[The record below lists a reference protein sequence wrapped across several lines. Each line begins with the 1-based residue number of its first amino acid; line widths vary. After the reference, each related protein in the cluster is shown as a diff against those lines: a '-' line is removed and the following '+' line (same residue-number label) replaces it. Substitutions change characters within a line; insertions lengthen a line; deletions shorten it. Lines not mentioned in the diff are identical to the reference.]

1 MFIINLVFVK
11 IIILFFKDKRMFI
24 LYLILF
30 YQLYII
36 LLQIK
41 NLISLNKI
49 VVKMSNAKNFYR
61 EIAPLSAG
69 DSFLVFDRV
78 KDNFDFP
85 VHYHPEFEINFI
97 QNGKGVKRVVGDN
110 IEEIDNVELVL
121 IGPNLY
127 HGWELNKCTS
137 KKIHEITI
145 QFHNDLFHE
154 SLLSRRIMNPIR
166 DMFNRSIHGI
176 LFSKKVTEELTP
188 RLVKLS
194 KLDGMDYFL
203 EITSLLYD
211 LANSRNQRLLSTYT
225 VDYDTFDDYD
235 KMKVV
240 YEYVQK
246 HFAEKITLEDVAN
259 VASMSIISFNRFIK
273 KRTGKTFVNYIND
286 IRIGY
291 AARWLV
297 EKDMSV
303 SEVAFKS
310 GFNNIA
316 NFNRSFK
323 AIKNCT
329 PSQYREDFSGLKRI
343 L

>member
-1 MFIINLVFVK
+1 
-11 IIILFFKDKRMFI
+11 
-24 LYLILF
+24 
-30 YQLYII
+30 
-36 LLQIK
+36 
-41 NLISLNKI
+41 
-49 VVKMSNAKNFYR
+49 MSNLKNFYR
-61 EIAPLSAG
+61 EIAPLSSG
-69 DSFLVFDRV
+69 DSFLVFDRI

-97 QNGKGVKRVVGDN
+97 LNGKGVKRVVGDN
-110 IEEIDNVELVL
+110 IEEIDDVELVL

-127 HGWELNKCTS
+127 HGWELSKCKNKQ
-137 KKIHEITI
+137 IHEITI

-154 SLLSRRIMNPIR
+154 SFLSRRIMHPIK

-176 LFSKKVTEELTP
+176 LFSKKIADELTP
-188 RLVKLS
+188 RLIKIS

-203 EITSLLYD
+203 EIISILYD

-235 KMKVV
+235 KMKLV

-246 HFAEKITLEDVAN
+246 NFAEKLTLEDVSN
-259 VASMSIISFNRFIK
+259 VASMSTISFNRFIK
-273 KRTGKTFVNYIND
+273 KRTGKTFVDYVNN
-286 IRIGY
+286 IRVGY

-297 EKDMSV
+297 EKDLSI
-303 SEVAFKS
+303 SEIAFKS

-316 NFNRSFK
+316 NFNRNFK
-323 AIKNCT
+323 TIKQCT

>member
-1 MFIINLVFVK
+1 
-11 IIILFFKDKRMFI
+11 
-24 LYLILF
+24 
-30 YQLYII
+30 
-36 LLQIK
+36 
-41 NLISLNKI
+41 
-49 VVKMSNAKNFYR
+49 MSNLKNFYR
-61 EIAPLSAG
+61 EIPPLSSG

-78 KDNFDFP
+78 KDSFDFP

-110 IEEIDNVELVL
+110 IEEIDDIELVL

-127 HGWELNKCTS
+127 HGWELNKC
-137 KKIHEITI
+137 KNKQIHEITI
-145 QFHNDLFHE
+145 QFHNDLFDE
-154 SLLSRRIMNPIR
+154 ALLSRRIMTPIK

-176 LFSKKVTEELTP
+176 LFSNKIADELAS
-188 RLVKLS
+188 RLVKIS

-203 EITSLLYD
+203 EIISILYD
-211 LANSRNQRLLSTYT
+211 LANSRNQRLLSTFT
-225 VDYDTFDDYD
+225 VDHDTFEDYD
-235 KMKVV
+235 KMKLV

-246 HFAEKITLEDVAN
+246 NFADKITLDEVSN
-259 VASMSIISFNRFIK
+259 VASMSSISFNRFIK

-286 IRIGY
+286 IRVGY

-297 EKDMSV
+297 EKDLSI
-303 SEVAFKS
+303 SEIAFKS

-323 AIKNCT
+323 NIKKCT

>member
-1 MFIINLVFVK
+1 MQVK
-11 IIILFFKDKRMFI
+11 
-24 LYLILF
+24 
-30 YQLYII
+30 
-36 LLQIK
+36 K
-41 NLISLNKI
+41 ND
-49 VVKMSNAKNFYR
+49 MSNLKNFYR
-61 EIAPLSAG
+61 EIPPLSSG

-110 IEEIDNVELVL
+110 IEEIDNIELVL

-127 HGWELNKCTS
+127 HGWELHKCTN
-137 KKIHEITI
+137 KQIHEITI
-145 QFHNDLFHE
+145 QFHNDLFDE
-154 SLLSRRIMNPIR
+154 TLLSRRIMNPIK

-176 LFSKKVTEELTP
+176 LFSKKTAEELSS
-188 RLVKLS
+188 RLIKIS

-203 EITSLLYD
+203 EITSILYD
-211 LANSRNQRLLSTYT
+211 LANSRNQRLLSTFT

-235 KMKVV
+235 KMKLV

-246 HFAEKITLEDVAN
+246 NFAEKISLDDVSS
-259 VASMSIISFNRFIK
+259 VASMTSISFNRFIK

-297 EKDMSV
+297 EKDLSI
-303 SEVAFKS
+303 SEIAFKS

-323 AIKNCT
+323 SIKKCT

>member
-1 MFIINLVFVK
+1 
-11 IIILFFKDKRMFI
+11 
-24 LYLILF
+24 
-30 YQLYII
+30 
-36 LLQIK
+36 
-41 NLISLNKI
+41 
-49 VVKMSNAKNFYR
+49 MSNLKKFYR
-61 EIAPLSAG
+61 EIPPLSSG

-78 KDNFDFP
+78 KDSFDFP

-97 QNGKGVKRVVGDN
+97 QNGKGVRRVVGDN
-110 IEEIDNVELVL
+110 IEEIDDIELVL

-127 HGWELNKCTS
+127 HGWELNKCVN
-137 KKIHEITI
+137 KQIHEITI
-145 QFHNDLFHE
+145 QFHNDLFHD
-154 SLLSRRIMNPIR
+154 SLLSRRIMSPIK

-176 LFSKKVTEELTP
+176 LFSKKISEELFP
-188 RLVKLS
+188 RLIKIS

-203 EITSLLYD
+203 EITSILYD
-211 LANSRNQRLLSTYT
+211 LANSRNQRLLSTFT

-235 KMKVV
+235 KMKLV
-240 YEYVQK
+240 YDYVQK
-246 HFAEKITLEDVAN
+246 NFAEKITLEDVSG
-259 VASMSIISFNRFIK
+259 VASMTSISFNRFIK

-297 EKDMSV
+297 EKDLSI
-303 SEVAFKS
+303 SEIAFKS

-323 AIKNCT
+323 AIKKRT
-329 PSQYREDFSGLKRI
+329 PSQYRDDFSGLKRI

>member
-1 MFIINLVFVK
+1 
-11 IIILFFKDKRMFI
+11 
-24 LYLILF
+24 
-30 YQLYII
+30 
-36 LLQIK
+36 
-41 NLISLNKI
+41 
-49 VVKMSNAKNFYR
+49 MSNVKKFYR
-61 EIAPLSAG
+61 EIPPLSPL

-78 KDNFDFP
+78 KDTFDFP

-97 QNGKGVKRVVGDN
+97 LNGKGVKRVVGDN
-110 IEEIDNVELVL
+110 IEEIDDVELVL

-137 KKIHEITI
+137 KQIHEITI

-154 SLLSRRIMNPIR
+154 SLLSRRIMSPIK

-176 LFSKKVTEELTP
+176 LFSKKIAEELST
-188 RLVKLS
+188 RLIKIS

-203 EITSLLYD
+203 EITSILYD

-225 VDYDTFDDYD
+225 VDYATFDDYD
-235 KMKVV
+235 KMKLV

-246 HFAEKITLEDVAN
+246 NFAEKISLEDVSN
-259 VASMSIISFNRFIK
+259 VASMTSISFNRFIK

-297 EKDMSV
+297 EKDLSI
-303 SEVAFKS
+303 SEIAFKS

-323 AIKNCT
+323 SIKKRT

>member
-1 MFIINLVFVK
+1 LDESLLIN
-11 IIILFFKDKRMFI
+11 IILS
-24 LYLILF
+24 
-30 YQLYII
+30 II
-36 LLQIK
+36 YHIIASK
-41 NLISLNKI
+41 KG
-49 VVKMSNAKNFYR
+49 KMSNLKNFYR
-61 EIAPLSAG
+61 EIPPLSSG

-110 IEEIDNVELVL
+110 IEEIEDIELVL

-127 HGWELNKCTS
+127 HGWELNKCEN
-137 KKIHEITI
+137 KQIHEITI
-145 QFHNDLFHE
+145 QFHNDLFDE
-154 SLLSRRIMNPIR
+154 ALLSRRIMTPIR
-166 DMFNRSIHGI
+166 DMFNRAIHGI
-176 LFSKKVTEELTP
+176 LFSNKIAEELSL
-188 RLVKLS
+188 RLVKIS

-203 EITSLLYD
+203 EIISILYD
-211 LANSRNQRLLSTYT
+211 LANSRDQRLLSTFT
-225 VDYDTFDDYD
+225 VDHDTFEDYD
-235 KMKVV
+235 KMKLV

-246 HFAEKITLEDVAN
+246 NFTDKITLDEVSS
-259 VASMSIISFNRFIK
+259 VASMSSISFNRFIK
-273 KRTGKTFVNYIND
+273 KRTGKTFVNYVND

-297 EKDMSV
+297 EKDLSI
-303 SEVAFKS
+303 SEIAFKS

-323 AIKNCT
+323 AIKKST
-329 PSQYREDFSGLKRI
+329 PSQYREGFSGLKRI

>member
-1 MFIINLVFVK
+1 
-11 IIILFFKDKRMFI
+11 
-24 LYLILF
+24 
-30 YQLYII
+30 
-36 LLQIK
+36 
-41 NLISLNKI
+41 
-49 VVKMSNAKNFYR
+49 MSNLKKFYR
-61 EIAPLSAG
+61 EIPPLSPQ

-78 KDNFDFP
+78 KDTFDFP

-97 QNGKGVKRVVGDN
+97 LNGKGVKRVVGDN
-110 IEEIDNVELVL
+110 IEEIDTIELVL

-145 QFHNDLFHE
+145 QFDNNLFPD
-154 SLLSRRIMNPIR
+154 SLLSRRIMSPIKE
-166 DMFNRSIHGI
+166 MFNRSIHGI
-176 LFSKKVTEELTP
+176 LFSKKVAEMLTP

-203 EITSLLYD
+203 EITSILFD

-225 VDYDTFDDYD
+225 VDYATFDDYD
-235 KMKVV
+235 KMKLV

-246 HFAEKITLEDVAN
+246 NFAEKITLEDVSS
-259 VASMSIISFNRFIK
+259 VASMTSISFNRFIK
-273 KRTGKTFVNYIND
+273 KRTGKTFVNYIID

-297 EKDMSV
+297 EKDMSI
-303 SEVAFKS
+303 SEIAFKS

-323 AIKNCT
+323 AIKNRT

>member
-1 MFIINLVFVK
+1 
-11 IIILFFKDKRMFI
+11 
-24 LYLILF
+24 
-30 YQLYII
+30 
-36 LLQIK
+36 
-41 NLISLNKI
+41 
-49 VVKMSNAKNFYR
+49 MSNLKNFYR
-61 EIAPLSAG
+61 EIPPLSSG

-78 KDNFDFP
+78 KDSFDFP

-110 IEEIDNVELVL
+110 IEEIDDIELVL

-127 HGWELNKCTS
+127 HGWELNKC
-137 KKIHEITI
+137 KNKQIHEITI
-145 QFHNDLFHE
+145 QFHNDLFDE
-154 SLLSRRIMNPIR
+154 ALLSRRIMTPIK

-176 LFSKKVTEELTP
+176 LFSNKIAEELAS
-188 RLVKLS
+188 RLVKIP

-203 EITSLLYD
+203 EIISILYD
-211 LANSRNQRLLSTYT
+211 LANSRNQRLLSTFT
-225 VDYDTFDDYD
+225 VDHDTFEDYD
-235 KMKVV
+235 KMKLV

-246 HFAEKITLEDVAN
+246 NFADKITLDEVSN
-259 VASMSIISFNRFIK
+259 VASMSSISFNRFIK

-291 AARWLV
+291 SARWLV
-297 EKDMSV
+297 EKDLSI
-303 SEVAFKS
+303 SEIAFKS

-323 AIKNCT
+323 AIKKCT

>member
-1 MFIINLVFVK
+1 
-11 IIILFFKDKRMFI
+11 
-24 LYLILF
+24 
-30 YQLYII
+30 
-36 LLQIK
+36 
-41 NLISLNKI
+41 
-49 VVKMSNAKNFYR
+49 MSNLKNFYR
-61 EIAPLSAG
+61 EIPPLSSG

-110 IEEIDNVELVL
+110 IEEIDEIELVL
-121 IGPNLY
+121 VGPNLY
-127 HGWELNKCTS
+127 HGWELNKCTN

-154 SLLSRRIMNPIR
+154 SLLSRRIMAPIK

-176 LFSKKVTEELTP
+176 LFSQKIAKELAP
-188 RLVKLS
+188 RFVKIS

-211 LANSRNQRLLSTYT
+211 LANSRNQRLLSTFT
-225 VDYDTFDDYD
+225 VDYDKFDDYD
-235 KMKVV
+235 KMKLV
-240 YEYVQK
+240 YEYVQR
-246 HFAEKITLEDVAN
+246 HFSEKITLEDASN
-259 VASMSIISFNRFIK
+259 IASMSNISFNRFIK
-273 KRTGKTFVNYIND
+273 KRTGKTFVNYLND

-297 EKDMSV
+297 EKDLSI
-303 SEVAFKS
+303 SEIAFKS

-316 NFNRSFK
+316 NFNRNFK
-323 AIKNCT
+323 AIKKCT
-329 PSQYREDFSGLKRI
+329 PSEYREDFSGLKRI